1 MDRQNTS
8 IPAAAEGKRSGQARS
23 GRGSI
28 ESSIPNVVATFGKP
42 HRSGQLG
49 RPDAAALERAAA
61 TVAAKRK
68 GS

>member
-1 MDRQNTS
+1 MDRQNMS
-8 IPAAAEGKRSGQARS
+8 IPAAAERKRSGQTHAAR
-23 GRGSI
+23 GATGSA
-28 ESSIPNVVATFGKP
+28 IPNVAATFGKP

-68 GS
+68 GG